1 MTTPQ
6 GLILCIDDDPD
17 VLLTLNAMLSD
28 TGYAVVTAGTAEEGL
43 AAYKAQTPDLVL
55 VDLMMEEVDSGMQF
69 LRDVRALGQTPA
81 PVIMLSSVG
90 DELSREAAAE
100 EHGLAGVLQKPVN
113 KDQLLMFL
121 KAKIRKD

>member
-1 MTTPQ
+1 MTTTQ

-28 TGYAVVTAGTAEEGL
+28 TGYSVATAGTAEEGL
-43 AAYKAQTPDLVL
+43 AAYKAQQPDLVL

-69 LRDVRALGQTPA
+69 LRDIRALGHPA
-81 PVIMLSSVG
+81 PPVIMLSSVG

-121 KAKIRKD
+121 KAKIKKD